1 MTNKARQKSLD
12 KQKWAESEKNGYDM
26 GGCMLYCQF
35 CEKADHSDPTMNG
48 SCYSSQQERENLS
61 LCAIAYNRMV
71 RKGK

>member
-12 KQKWAESEKNGYDM
+12 RQKWFESEKNGYDM

-35 CEKADHSDPTMNG
+35 CYKADHSDPTLNG
-48 SCYSSQQERENLS
+48 SCYASQTEREDLS

-71 RKGK
+71 RKK